1 MARRLLHAS
10 SKYWR
15 TRLRGRRWLT
25 QPQTFLY
32 LHLRWHL
39 HLHPQQ
45 HLHPPLPPSPAALP
59 SPSLAPS
66 PAPLPF
72 PPPGQHRHHHPHQ
85 SRTTCLLLASPL
97 FFGPHAGS
105 NVPSKLNDRRGLRQY
120 TVRVPSGAGVAGQL
134 LHRDWPICC

>member
-10 SKYWR
+10 SKYWH

-32 LHLRWHL
+32 LHLRRHL
-39 HLHPQQ
+39 HLHPYQ
-45 HLHPPLPPSPAALP
+45 HLHPPLPPSLPPSPAALP

-66 PAPLPF
+66 PSPPTRPTSAPSSASEQNHLSPASQPLILR
-72 PPPGQHRHHHPHQ
+72 PPCRIQCPVQIERQ
-85 SRTTCLLLASPL
+85 E
-97 FFGPHAGS
+97 
-105 NVPSKLNDRRGLRQY
+105 GLRRY
-120 TVRVPSGAGVAGQL
+120 TVRVPSGAGVPGQL